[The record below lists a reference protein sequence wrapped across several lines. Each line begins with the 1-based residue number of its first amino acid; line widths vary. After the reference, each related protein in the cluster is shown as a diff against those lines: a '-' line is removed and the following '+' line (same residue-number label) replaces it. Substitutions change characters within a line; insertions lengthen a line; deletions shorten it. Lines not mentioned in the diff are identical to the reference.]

1 MVVVA
6 IQRWNAGHARTSFP
20 RGEAPDVVLTTT
32 PPYFLAGAIGHG
44 SVPAPTDAGVLPC
57 LPCPALPSCPALPR
71 AAARRRSSALLCA
84 VCGRRGSVVG
94 MAAERVRRTPT

>member
-57 LPCPALPSCPALPR
+57 LPCPALPSCPALPC
-71 AAARRRSSALLCA
+71 SALRGLRSER
-84 VCGRRGSVVG
+84 VGRRDGGGTSASHTDVKGVG
-94 MAAERVRRTPT
+94 LD